1 MNFAKNPLITLLRY
15 ATPVKGKIVFASICS
30 VLNKICDIVPEIL
43 IGISI
48 DVIVNQN
55 HSLVARLGIPNPYHQ
70 LYLVGGLTAVLWILE
85 SVFEYLYS
93 ITWRGLAQDIQ
104 HELRMK
110 TYGHLQNLDL
120 AYFEDKT
127 TGGLLSIVQDDI
139 MQLEQFCSQVPNEII
154 QLTVNILF
162 LGSLFFYISP
172 MIALLTLIP
181 IPFVVG
187 IAYYFQHK
195 MARVYAVMRDMAG
208 NVSSHIA
215 YRLQGIATIKSYTAE
230 HYELERLRT
239 ESNAYRTAATNANKV
254 QVEYI
259 PTVRMA
265 IMVGF
270 IMALI
275 VGGVYALQGKIP
287 ISWYAMLVFLTQRF
301 SWPFTAITNIT
312 DMYEKSMACAKRI
325 LTILD
330 SKPTITDGDHLD
342 GHRDGKQSL
351 DIRTIQGKINFNHV
365 SFNYANG
372 LSVFNDLSFEIPAK
386 TTVAFV
392 GSTGSGKST
401 VIKLLLRLYDATNGT
416 ISIDAHNS
424 KHTKLADL
432 RAAIGLVSQDVYL
445 AEGTIADNIAYGTFN
460 ASHDEIVHAAKMAHA
475 HEFIMSLPEGY
486 TTKIQEHGKNFSGGQ
501 KQRISIAR
509 AIIKKSPILIFD
521 EATSAIDNETESAIQ
536 RSITQLAVDHTI
548 IIIAHRLSTVRQA
561 KTIFVLE
568 KGEIIESGTHD
579 ELLKKQGGYA
589 KLWNAQ
595 VN

>member
-1 MNFAKNPLITLLRY
+1 MIFFKNPLLQLLRY
-15 ATPVKGKIVFASICS
+15 ASPAKGKIVFAALCS
-30 VLNKICDIVPEIL
+30 MLNKLCDIVPEIL

-48 DVIVNQN
+48 DVIVNQE
-55 HSLVARLGIPNPYHQ
+55 HSLVAKLGILNPYYQ
-70 LYLVGGLTAVLWILE
+70 LYLVGGLTAILWILE

-104 HELRMK
+104 HELRIK

-139 MQLEQFCSQVPNEII
+139 VQLEQFCSQIPNEII
-154 QLTVNILF
+154 QLTVNVLF
-162 LGSLFFYISP
+162 LGSLFFYLSP

-181 IPFVVG
+181 IPCIVG

-195 MARVYAVMRDMAG
+195 MAYAYAVVREMAG
-208 NVSSHIA
+208 NLSSHIS

-230 HYELERLRT
+230 HYELERLRI
-239 ESNAYRTAATNANKV
+239 ESDAYRAAAKNANRV

-287 ISWYAMLVFLTQRF
+287 LSWYAMLVFLTQRF

-312 DMYEKSMACAKRI
+312 DMYEKSMACARRI
-325 LTILD
+325 LTILN
-330 SKPTITDGDHLD
+330 SKPTII
-342 GHRDGKQSL
+342 DGKQSL
-351 DIRTIQGKINFNHV
+351 DIHTIQGKIDFNDV
-365 SFNYANG
+365 SFRYTNG
-372 LSVFNDLSFEIPAK
+372 LSVFNNLSFEISAK

-401 VIKLLLRLYDATNGT
+401 VIKLLLRLYDVTNGT
-416 ISIDAHNS
+416 ISIDAHAS
-424 KHTKLADL
+424 RQMKLADL
-432 RAAIGLVSQDVYL
+432 REAIGLVSQDVYL

-475 HEFIMSLPEGY
+475 HEFIMALPRGY
-486 TTKIQEHGKNFSGGQ
+486 DTKIQEHGKNFSGGQ

-509 AIIKKSPILIFD
+509 AIIKKAPILIFD
-521 EATSAIDNETESAIQ
+521 EATSAIDNETETAIQ
-536 RSITQLAVDHTI
+536 RSIAQLAVDHTI

-568 KGEIIESGTHD
+568 KGVIIESGTHD